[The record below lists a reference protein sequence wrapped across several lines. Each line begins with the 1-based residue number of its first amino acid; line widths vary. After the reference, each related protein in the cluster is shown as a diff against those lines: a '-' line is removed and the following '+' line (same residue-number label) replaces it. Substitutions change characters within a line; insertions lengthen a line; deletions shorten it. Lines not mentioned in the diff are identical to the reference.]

1 VAEVKPITYSL
12 QFRGRATPLAA
23 NLVRLELTAPSVALV
38 TTIGAMGIRTRF
50 DDVLGGEAVLR
61 SETSFDELSFDDRG
75 TIEFGRGNT
84 LHFRSIGSR
93 LTHCPDPELRHG
105 VVILRVEGGAGQFA
119 GCEGLIASNFLI
131 SSTGEVTENH
141 YGVIFVA
148 PARRVLCAEGV
159 VARKP

>member
-12 QFRGRATPLAA
+12 QFRGRATPLAS
-23 NLVRLELTAPSVALV
+23 NLVRLELTAPSAALV

-93 LTHCPDPELRHG
+93 LTPCPDPGLTHG
-105 VVILRVEGGAGQFA
+105 VVIRRVEGGGGQFA

-131 SSTGEVTENH
+131 SETGEVTENH
-141 YGVIFVA
+141 AGVIFVA
-148 PARRVLCAEGV
+148 PAQTTPPPR
-159 VARKP
+159 

>member
-12 QFRGRATPLAA
+12 QFRGRATPLAS
-23 NLVRLELTAPSVALV
+23 NLVRLELTAPSAALV
-38 TTIGAMGIRTRF
+38 TIIGAMGIRSRF

-84 LHFRSIGSR
+84 LHFCSIGSR
-93 LTHCPDPELRHG
+93 LTPCPDPRLRHG
-105 VVILRVEGGAGQFA
+105 IAIRPVEGGDGQFA

-131 SSTGEVTENH
+131 SDTGEVTENH
-141 YGVIFVA
+141 AGVIFVA
-148 PARRVLCAEGV
+148 SAPTTPLR
-159 VARKP
+159 

>member
-1 VAEVKPITYSL
+1 VAELKPITYSL

-23 NLVRLELTAPSVALV
+23 NLVRLELTAPSAALI
-38 TTIGAMGIRTRF
+38 TTISAAGVHARF

-84 LHFRSIGSR
+84 LHFRSIGSC
-93 LTHCPDPELRHG
+93 LTPCPDPGLRHG
-105 VVILRVEGGAGQFA
+105 IVIRQVERGDGQFA

-131 SSTGEVTENH
+131 SETGEVTENH
-141 YGVIFVA
+141 AGVIFVA
-148 PARRVLCAEGV
+148 PPPTTPLR
-159 VARKP
+159 